1 MYANYASLSLIATFL
16 PKKMALWISWYEL
29 VAALRPAFSRQRTFL
44 WFLTVLAAFSL
55 RPDLRGVTSFVRAIG
70 LNELSYDS
78 LLHFFH
84 STGIDLDKLSRLW
97 LLTVLQRFPVHRID
111 QRPVLILDGLKNPKE
126 GRKMPAVKHLHQ
138 QSESNT
144 KPHFIMGHSFQAFG
158 VLCRVGSYYF
168 CVPVCARIHEG
179 IVESN
184 RSRKTLIDKA
194 CALLKEVCQEQQFIL
209 LADAYYANGK
219 MVCSLD
225 NAGSELVTRVR
236 SNSVAFM
243 PALQPKRPKRGRPK
257 KYGTKVILKNL
268 FACLEGFEVMRTSVY
283 GEREVAIRYRVL
295 DLLWKPVG
303 KTVRFVLIDHP
314 HRGRLMLLSTDLTRS
329 AEDIVLLYSLR
340 FKIEVSFKH
349 AIHSIGTFGYHF
361 WMADMKPLKRKSGNQ
376 YLHRETKEYRDHVHR
391 KMRAYH
397 LFVQCGTIAQGML
410 NYLAMTQKQRVW
422 NSFGSWIRTIRPDV
436 LPSEAVVS
444 DALKNTFPE
453 FLHQCSYASRWQK
466 FILSRIDSNLSEGA
480 RIAS

>member
-1 MYANYASLSLIATFL
+1 MS
-16 PKKMALWISWYEL
+16 LWISWYEL
-29 VAALRPAFSRQRTFL
+29 VAALRPAFSRRRTFL
-44 WFLTVLAAFSL
+44 WFLTVTAAFSL
-55 RPDLRGVTSFVRAIG
+55 RSDLRGVTSFVRALG
-70 LNELSYDS
+70 LRAVCYDS

-97 LLTVLQRFPVHRID
+97 LRTVLKRFPAHRVD
-111 QRPVLILDGLKNPKE
+111 GRPVFVLDGLKNPKE

-144 KPHFIMGHSFQAFG
+144 KPQFIMGHSFQAFG

-194 CALLKEVCQEQQFIL
+194 CALLKEVCQDQQFIL

-225 NAGSELVTRVR
+225 KGGSELVTRVR
-236 SNSVAFM
+236 SNSVGFM
-243 PALQPKRPKRGRPK
+243 HAIQPERPRRGRPR
-257 KYGTKVILKNL
+257 KYGRKIALNSL
-268 FACLEGFEVMRTSVY
+268 FASMDDFEVMRTSVY

-295 DLLWKPVG
+295 DLLWRPVG

-314 HRGRLMLLSTDLTRS
+314 HRGRLILLSTDLTRS
-329 AEDIVLLYSLR
+329 AQDIVLLYSLR

-361 WMADMKPLKRKSGNQ
+361 WMADMKPLRRKGGNQ
-376 YLHRETKEYRDHVHR
+376 YLHRETKDYRTKVHR

-410 NYLAMTQKQRVW
+410 NYLAMTQKERVW
-422 NSFGSWIRTIRPDV
+422 RCFGSWIRTIRPDV

-444 DALKNTFPE
+444 DALKNTLPE
-453 FLHQCSYASRWQK
+453 FLHRCSCGSIWRK
-466 FILSRIDSNLSEGA
+466 FILSRIDSNLSEGE
-480 RIAS
+480 RLAS

>member
-1 MYANYASLSLIATFL
+1 MT
-16 PKKMALWISWYEL
+16 LWNSWYEL
-29 VAALRPAFSRQRTFL
+29 TSTLRPAFSRYRTFL

-55 RPDLRGVTSFVRAIG
+55 RPDLRGVTSFVRGLG
-70 LNELSYDS
+70 LNKVSYDS

-84 STGIDLDKLSRLW
+84 STGIDLDMLSRLW
-97 LLTVLQRFPVHRID
+97 LLTVLRYFPVHLID
-111 QRPVLILDGLKNPKE
+111 QRPVLVLDGLKNPKE

-179 IVESN
+179 IVVSN

-194 CALLKEVCQEQQFIL
+194 CALLKDVCQELQFIL

-219 MVCSLD
+219 MIGYLGDARCD
-225 NAGSELVTRVR
+225 LVTRVR

-243 PALQPKRPKRGRPK
+243 PAIQPEKPKRGRPK
-257 KYGTKVILKNL
+257 KYGKKIALNSL
-268 FACLEGFEVMRTSVY
+268 FASQDGFEVMRISVY
-283 GEREVAIRYRVL
+283 GERNVEVRYRVL
-295 DLLWKPVG
+295 DLLWKPTG
-303 KTVRFVLIDHP
+303 GTVRFVLIDHP
-314 HRGRLMLLSTDLTRS
+314 RRGRMILLCTDLTRS

-376 YLHRETKEYRDHVHR
+376 YLHHETPEYRAHVHR

-410 NYLAMTQKQRVW
+410 NYLAMIQTERVW
-422 NSFGSWIRTIRPDV
+422 ESFGSWIRTIRPDV
-436 LPSEAVVS
+436 LPSEAIVS
-444 DALKNTFPE
+444 DALKNTLPE
-453 FLHQCSYASRWQK
+453 FLQCCSSASIWQK
-466 FILSRIDSNLSEGA
+466 FILARVDSNLSEGA
-480 RIAS
+480 RLAA

>member
-1 MYANYASLSLIATFL
+1 MLIIQTPQLTQLF
-16 PKKMALWISWYEL
+16 PYKKMSLWISWYEL
-29 VAALRPAFSRQRTFL
+29 VAALRPAFSRHRTFL

-55 RPDLRGVTSFVRAIG
+55 RPDLRGVSSFVRALG

-84 STGIDLDKLSRLW
+84 SSGIDIDKLSRLW
-97 LLTVLQRFPVHRID
+97 LLIVLRHFPVHRID

-194 CALLKEVCQEQQFIL
+194 CSLLKDVCQEQQFIL

-219 MVCSLD
+219 MVDALN
-225 NAGSELVTRVR
+225 NAESELVTRVR
-236 SNSVAFM
+236 SNSVGFM
-243 PALQPKRPKRGRPK
+243 PAIQPKKAKRGRPK
-257 KYGTKVILKNL
+257 KYGKKIVLHKL
-268 FACLEGFEVMRTSVY
+268 FARLNRFEVMRTSVY
-283 GEREVAIRYRVL
+283 GEREVEVRYRVL
-295 DLLWKPVG
+295 DLLWKPAG

-314 HRGRLMLLSTDLTRS
+314 HRGRLILLCTDLTRS
-329 AEDIVLLYSLR
+329 AQDIILLYSLR

-349 AIHSIGTFGYHF
+349 AIHSIGTFGYRF

-376 YLHRETKEYRDHVHR
+376 YLHHETKEYREHVHR

-397 LFVQCGTIAQGML
+397 IFVQCGAIAQGML
-410 NYLAMTQKQRVW
+410 NYLAMTQKEQVW
-422 NSFGSWIRTIRPDV
+422 KHFGSWIRTIRPDV
-436 LPSEAVVS
+436 LPSEAIVS

-453 FLHQCSYASRWQK
+453 FLHQHSGASRWSK
-466 FILSRIDSNLSEGA
+466 FLLSRIDSNRAEGT
-480 RIAS
+480 RLAS

>member
-1 MYANYASLSLIATFL
+1 MS
-16 PKKMALWISWYEL
+16 LWISWYEL
-29 VAALRPAFSRQRTFL
+29 VAALRPAFSRNRTFL
-44 WFLTVLAAFSL
+44 WFLTVTAAFSL
-55 RPDLRGVTSFVRAIG
+55 RSDLRGVTSFVRALG
-70 LNELSYDS
+70 LRAPCYDS

-84 STGIDLDKLSRLW
+84 STAIDLDKLSRLW
-97 LLTVLQRFPVHRID
+97 LRIVLKRFPVHRID
-111 QRPVLILDGLKNPKE
+111 GLPVFVLDGLKNPKE

-144 KPHFIMGHSFQAFG
+144 KPQFIMGHSFQAFG

-194 CALLKEVCQEQQFIL
+194 CALLKEVCQGQQFIL

-225 NAGSELVTRVR
+225 QGGSELVTRVR
-236 SNSVAFM
+236 SNSVGFM
-243 PALQPKRPKRGRPK
+243 PAIQPERPKRGRPR
-257 KYGTKVILKNL
+257 KYGRKVALNSL
-268 FACLEGFEVMRTSVY
+268 FASPDGFEVMRTSVY

-295 DLLWKPVG
+295 DLLWRPVG

-314 HRGRLMLLSTDLTRS
+314 HRGRLILLSTDLTRS

-361 WMADMKPLKRKSGNQ
+361 WMADMKPLRRKAGNQ
-376 YLHRETKEYRDHVHR
+376 YLHRETKEYRAKVHR

-410 NYLAMTQKQRVW
+410 NYLAMTQKERVW
-422 NSFGSWIRTIRPDV
+422 SSFGSWIRTIRPDV

-444 DALKNTFPE
+444 DALKNTLPE
-453 FLHQCSYASRWQK
+453 FLHRCSLGSIWRK
-466 FILSRIDSNLSEGA
+466 FILSRIDSNRSEGE
-480 RIAS
+480 RLAS